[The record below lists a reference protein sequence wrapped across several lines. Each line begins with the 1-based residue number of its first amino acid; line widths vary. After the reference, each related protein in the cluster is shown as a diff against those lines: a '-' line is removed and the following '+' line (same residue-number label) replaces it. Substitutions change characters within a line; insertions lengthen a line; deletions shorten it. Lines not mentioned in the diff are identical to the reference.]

1 MNVNMYV
8 KLFNLILFT
17 GIYPSKWREN
27 YIKPVFKGGCFN
39 NPSNY
44 RGIALSSC
52 LGKFFSRVLYNR
64 LEKYSENNNIICRE
78 QIGFKKGCRTSD
90 HILTLK
96 TIIDNTFKSNKRIYA
111 CFIDFKKAFDTINRE
126 ALLHKLAE
134 YNINGPFFNIL
145 KDMFKEVLFAVKVT
159 EGITNMFPSTVGVK
173 QGCILSPTLFSF
185 YINDLTSMFDNT
197 CDPVTLH
204 DIKLSSLLY
213 ADDLVLISESS
224 EGLQNCLNKLNT
236 YCEKWN
242 LTVNLDKTK
251 TMIFNKSGKK
261 LTKDKFVL
269 NNEVIECCTEYKYLG
284 ILFKPSGIFTNAVNL
299 LCKKASKALF
309 CIKKI
314 LYSDKMDVFSH
325 MKLFNSCVS
334 PILLYCSE
342 IWSLNIVKNNKTLE
356 SQYLSM
362 ESVKLQI
369 KFAKGLLNVNSKAVN
384 TAVLAELGMYPI
396 GIQAL
401 KSSVGFWLHILK
413 SNENESLLYNV
424 YKANKQL
431 NDGFASKVKML
442 LSKLNFT
449 HVWENQCT
457 FSKKR
462 LLLAVVKKLNEN
474 YIIFWRN
481 CLFNDDNSI
490 NGNKLRTYRKFKV
503 KYELEKYL
511 LLNLDK
517 NVTKNYAKIRISNSM
532 LAVERGRYNKT
543 ALENRICPLC
553 HKEVE
558 DEFHFIITCSEINKT
573 RIKMFDEIS
582 RIVPC
587 FNSMSEE
594 NKFEFIFSCE
604 ECDILLIIVNYISEM
619 YNERNN
625 YNVNI

>member
-1 MNVNMYV
+1 
-8 KLFNLILFT
+8 
-17 GIYPSKWREN
+17 
-27 YIKPVFKGGCFN
+27 
-39 NPSNY
+39 
-44 RGIALSSC
+44 
-52 LGKFFSRVLYNR
+52 
-64 LEKYSENNNIICRE
+64 
-78 QIGFKKGCRTSD
+78 
-90 HILTLK
+90 
-96 TIIDNTFKSNKRIYA
+96 
-111 CFIDFKKAFDTINRE
+111 
-126 ALLHKLAE
+126 
-134 YNINGPFFNIL
+134 
-145 KDMFKEVLFAVKVT
+145 
-159 EGITNMFPSTVGVK
+159 
-173 QGCILSPTLFSF
+173 
-185 YINDLTSMFDNT
+185 
-197 CDPVTLH
+197 
-204 DIKLSSLLY
+204 
-213 ADDLVLISESS
+213 
-224 EGLQNCLNKLNT
+224 
-236 YCEKWN
+236 
-242 LTVNLDKTK
+242 
-251 TMIFNKSGKK
+251 
-261 LTKDKFVL
+261 
-269 NNEVIECCTEYKYLG
+269 
-284 ILFKPSGIFTNAVNL
+284 
-299 LCKKASKALF
+299 
-309 CIKKI
+309 
-314 LYSDKMDVFSH
+314 MDVSSH

-462 LLLAVVKKLNEN
+462 LLLAIVKKLNEN

-481 CLFNDDNSI
+481 CLFNDYNSI

-582 RIVPC
+582 SIVPC

-594 NKFEFIFSCE
+594 NKFDFIFSCE